1 MRIAICDD
9 EKAYIQLISQYVSK
23 YFNEK
28 HIDFE
33 CFTYSSGEELL
44 SDNKDLDIVFL
55 DIEMNELNGIQ
66 TAKEINKKNKKALIF
81 IVTAYQKYLDDAMD
95 LDVFRYIDKPINEFR
110 LYKGLDKAIDYINNN
125 DITFRT
131 RDNAIITMKKS
142 DIVCVEVSRKQVSVT
157 TVDSTFTARE
167 KMEFFKENLTA
178 SYFAIPHNSYV
189 VNFKYVSSFFR
200 DKIHL
205 KNGQVISIAPKKQ
218 AEIKKKFMHFI
229 GEDYDSLSTAL

>member
-1 MRIAICDD
+1 M
-9 EKAYIQLISQYVSK
+9 S
-23 YFNEK
+23 
-28 HIDFE
+28 
-33 CFTYSSGEELL
+33 
-44 SDNKDLDIVFL
+44 
-55 DIEMNELNGIQ
+55 
-66 TAKEINKKNKKALIF
+66 
-81 IVTAYQKYLDDAMD
+81 AYQKYLDDAMD
-95 LDVFRYIDKPINEFR
+95 LDVVRYIDKPINEVR

-200 DKIHL
+200 DKLHL

-229 GEDYDSLSTAL
+229 GEDYDSLSTAF